1 MTANASSSLRHSLHH
16 SPDSSSQT
24 LSKIAS
30 FFMNLCFHILILL
43 TFLVMFFFK
52 YVSGLTSSEID
63 HNLKIMIQNQ
73 TSQCLNV
80 LSTGDVGPYI
90 KWDVVETVADTLID
104 ESKKGNQTIVDN
116 NTDLYNNS
124 LCTIFMLV
132 LAIVV
137 FIGYFT
143 FRKIDINLKFILME
157 NLIIF
162 SFVGMIEIY
171 FFLNIA
177 SKYVP
182 VLPDTAMNT
191 IFARLKFLLSS

>member
-1 MTANASSSLRHSLHH
+1 MNANASSVRHSVRH
-16 SPDSSSQT
+16 SSSQT
-24 LSKIAS
+24 LSQIAS

-63 HNLKIMIQNQ
+63 ENLKIMIQNQ

-80 LSTGDVGPYI
+80 LSTGELGPYI

-104 ESKKGNQTIVDN
+104 ESKKGNQTIIDN

-124 LCTIFMLV
+124 LCTIFMIV

-182 VLPDTAMNT
+182 VLPDNAMTT